1 MKYLKEFTILCSCL
15 FLGVITRSLINFPVP
30 EAVYGMFYL
39 FLALHFGI
47 LKVDDVKKTSD
58 GILYNL
64 AFLFVPVGV
73 GIIANYDA
81 IKGKLFSLV
90 ILIIIGTMLT
100 MAVTG
105 LVIQAMQRRK
115 KW

>member
-15 FLGVITRSLINFPVP
+15 FFVVITRSLINFPVP

-81 IKGKLFSLV
+81 IKGKLISLV

-115 KW
+115 K